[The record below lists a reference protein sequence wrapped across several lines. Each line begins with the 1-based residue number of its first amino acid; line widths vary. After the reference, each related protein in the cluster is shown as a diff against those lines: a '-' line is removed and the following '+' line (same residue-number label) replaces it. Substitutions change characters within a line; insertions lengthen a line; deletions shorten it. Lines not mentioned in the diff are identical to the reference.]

1 MRGKTAKTTLFS
13 RKNRVGKPYLCY
25 DKAMRNGQT
34 LVEYILVLVL
44 LMAAA
49 TAAGFIVK
57 ALNRQHHRTEVIL
70 GSHYP

>member
-1 MRGKTAKTTLFS
+1 MQK
-13 RKNRVGKPYLCY
+13 
-25 DKAMRNGQT
+25 GQT
-34 LVEYILVLVL
+34 LVEYVLVLVL

-49 TAAGFIVK
+49 TAAGFIIK